1 MIDLFQV
8 TRMVAFALVNIVISL
23 PVVGLM
29 FCVQS
34 FFGWYVEYVSQE
46 NGILA
51 SILLFLGYLANSL
64 FLFLFYYVLVANILK
79 RVSQVKKLEGKEK
92 ESSWQVLVCYFTTLV
107 TSSILLYYM
116 WFVR

>member
-8 TRMVAFALVNIVISL
+8 TRMVAFALVNIVMSL
-23 PVVGLM
+23 PVLGLM

-34 FFGWYVEYVSQE
+34 FFGWYVEFVSQE

-51 SILLFLGYLANSL
+51 SIFLFLGYLANSL
-64 FLFLFYYVLVANILK
+64 FLFLFYYVFVTNIFK
-79 RVSQVKKLEGKEK
+79 RVSQLKKQEGKEK
-92 ESSWQVLVCYFTTLV
+92 QNNWQVLICYLTSLV